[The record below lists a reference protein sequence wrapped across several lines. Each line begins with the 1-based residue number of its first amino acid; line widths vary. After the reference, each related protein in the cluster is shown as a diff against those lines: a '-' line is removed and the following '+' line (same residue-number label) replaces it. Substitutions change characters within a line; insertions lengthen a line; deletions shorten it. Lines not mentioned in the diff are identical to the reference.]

1 MFTGLIQ
8 SLGNLKALGDN
19 ELMITYPTVGG
30 LQGVTVGDSVAVD
43 GICLTVTHLIPEGF
57 VADVSAETLARSTLG
72 QHQEMVTV
80 NLEAALVVGDRLGG
94 HFVTGHVDGMGCLEE
109 TSAAATGW
117 EMSFTAPPRVGHY
130 VVPKGS
136 IAINGIS
143 LTVAACNPDGTWF
156 KVAVVPHTFENTT
169 LHSLP
174 VGCPVNLEGD
184 ILGKYVERFL
194 HPRGSQSY
202 GGDEI
207 TGIFL
212 REHGYGVSPGITP

>member
-1 MFTGLIQ
+1 
-8 SLGNLKALGDN
+8 
-19 ELMITYPTVGG
+19 MITYPTVGG

-117 EMSFTAPPRVGHY
+117 EMSFTAPP
-130 VVPKGS
+130 PP
-136 IAINGIS
+136 A
-143 LTVAACNPDGTWF
+143 
-156 KVAVVPHTFENTT
+156 
-169 LHSLP
+169 SLP
-174 VGCPVNLEGD
+174 DFEGGWLTLP
-184 ILGKYVERFL
+184 IAKA
-194 HPRGSQSY
+194 RGF
-202 GGDEI
+202 
-207 TGIFL
+207 TG
-212 REHGYGVSPGITP
+212 SPY